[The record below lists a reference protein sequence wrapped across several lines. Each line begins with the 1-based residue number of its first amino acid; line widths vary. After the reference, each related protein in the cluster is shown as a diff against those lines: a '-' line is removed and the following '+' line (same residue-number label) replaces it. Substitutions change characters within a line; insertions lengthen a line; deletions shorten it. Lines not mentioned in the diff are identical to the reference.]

1 MERKSQMSNNA
12 FASKF
17 MRRMFRRIGGVVW
30 DLTSGATGLKTDD
43 GIHTVT
49 FNEDG
54 SASPNVNPFNE
65 LGMDLPAFAMLT
77 QLSEINKGDIVVG
90 ANTILGWAVEAPGTG
105 ASIKVIDHQ
114 GHHKTI
120 TPPKVSVMNQTG
132 ILVVKNLF
140 SLTGGADGAA
150 GLANNMLPLIMMMGD
165 GADSKLE
172 KLFPLMLMQ
181 SAGAG
186 AGGVA
191 GGMNPMML
199 MMLMKDGGLG
209 GGKIDPMMLMAMSG
223 GFGGGAAGGMNP
235 MMMLALSSGLGGS
248 DDTAPA
254 PTTKVRSYGLPIQSV
269 PVIIDEHPL

>member
-1 MERKSQMSNNA
+1 MSNNA

-30 DLTSGATGLKTDD
+30 DLTTGATGLKTDD

-49 FNEDG
+49 FNDDG

-77 QLSEINKGDIVVG
+77 QLSEISKGDIIVG
-90 ANTILGWAVEAPGTG
+90 ASTILGWAVEAPGTG

-140 SLTGGADGAA
+140 SLTGGADGAT

-186 AGGVA
+186 NAA

-209 GGKIDPMMLMAMSG
+209 GGKIDPMMMLAMSG
-223 GFGGGAAGGMNP
+223 GFSGAAGGMNP
-235 MMMLALSSGLGGS
+235 MMMLALSGGLNGS

-254 PTTKVRSYGLPIQSV
+254 QTTKVRSYGLAIQSA
-269 PVIIDEHPL
+269 PTIIDERPL